1 MQFQVTLHLQSVL
14 FDSQQY
20 LLKNCIIMRVIF
32 RTTKSSSL
40 LLKELLLHI
49 WCFNVFD
56 PTPALSKVIACL
68 NLGHLK
74 TLPGSQLITFFWKA
88 NCFKRKLVSPLAIKN
103 KKKLSNL
110 NFSCVGFLFLVFK
123 VCFSLFSPDKKK
135 LKEKEAYKVQKF
147 VLKKY
152 YYNSFYIKM

>member
-1 MQFQVTLHLQSVL
+1 MFKHILKSIQYIFILLSYNVCVFAYGQTGSGKTYTMEGGDVEDLEQVQLRTILKGLKMQFQVTLHLQSVL

-68 NLGHLK
+68 NLSHLK
-74 TLPGSQLITFFWKA
+74 TLRSHLITFF
-88 NCFKRKLVSPLAIKN
+88 LE
-103 KKKLSNL
+103 
-110 NFSCVGFLFLVFK
+110 G
-123 VCFSLFSPDKKK
+123 
-135 LKEKEAYKVQKF
+135 
-147 VLKKY
+147 
-152 YYNSFYIKM
+152 